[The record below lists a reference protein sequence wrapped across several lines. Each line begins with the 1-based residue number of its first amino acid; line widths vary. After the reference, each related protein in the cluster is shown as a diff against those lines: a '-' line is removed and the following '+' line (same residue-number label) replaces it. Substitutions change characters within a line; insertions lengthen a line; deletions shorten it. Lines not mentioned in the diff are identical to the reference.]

1 MNITEFAEKN
11 GSLYDFGEH
20 CKEIRDIC
28 MDFELCPKVHTM
40 ISVKYESIKLFLND
54 LSHRDLSYGGVKLL
68 IC

>member
-1 MNITEFAEKN
+1 
-11 GSLYDFGEH
+11 
-20 CKEIRDIC
+20 

-40 ISVKYESIKLFLND
+40 ISIKYESIKLFLND